1 MNKYQLTDFAA
12 EKYQLS
18 LHWQTCPNHNS
29 APIMFDR
36 CVLFQIICCFFSYI
50 YFCEIYFVIYI
61 SLKDNKIEMI
71 LPEDFIRIVE
81 RVDRKA
87 GKSGMHKM
95 VWD

>member
-1 MNKYQLTDFAA
+1 MCFYFKSYA
-12 EKYQLS
+12 
-18 LHWQTCPNHNS
+18 
-29 APIMFDR
+29 
-36 CVLFQIICCFFSYI
+36 VFFSPYI

-61 SLKDNKIEMI
+61 SLKDNNIEMI
-71 LPEDFIRIVE
+71 LLEDFIRIVE

>member
-1 MNKYQLTDFAA
+1 M
-12 EKYQLS
+12 
-18 LHWQTCPNHNS
+18 
-29 APIMFDR
+29 
-36 CVLFQIICCFFSYI
+36 LFFFPCI

-71 LPEDFIRIVE
+71 LLEDFIRIVE